1 MSDLIGV
8 VSLLKTI
15 SPNVYTG
22 EIPETQTEP
31 SMLVTNVANLFG
43 RVLSGKKV
51 QKSSV
56 WRITIVAELQS
67 DVELIMS
74 KLEDLD
80 ASTTLDFQQIFT
92 SLVLTE
98 LGLIEQPFR
107 RAFYDLTVY
116 KR

>member
-1 MSDLIGV
+1 MNDLELV

-31 SMLVTNVANLFG
+31 SMLIAHVASPFS

-51 QKSSV
+51 KEHSV
-56 WRITIVAELQS
+56 WRITCVAELQS
-67 DVELIMS
+67 DVKVITDQ
-74 KLEDLD
+74 LEDLD
-80 ASTTLDFQQIFT
+80 NSTSLDFQQIFT

-98 LGLIEQPFR
+98 LGLIEQPYR
-107 RAFYDLTVY
+107 RTFYELTVY